1 MQVKIMLLLLPTMLF
16 AGGKNLI
23 SNPDFQDN
31 FAGWWKNSS
40 EITSQSDDGGG
51 AYLSCRRD
59 PAQPQQR
66 LIAVLPGLTPEELR
80 GNWFTLSFQARLIS
94 LQGVVTVK
102 VRQIDADGRSL
113 GYHTLRFCQYDTAPD
128 WQSFSREYRMHPK
141 TAQIGIYLDC
151 YYLGENDQFCLRA
164 LSLTRTEPP
173 PQEAA
178 N

>member
-1 MQVKIMLLLLPTMLF
+1 MRVKLLLLLLPAMLF

-23 SNPDFQDN
+23 PNPDFQDN

-40 EITSQSDDGGG
+40 ALTLQSDAAGE

-59 PAQPQQR
+59 PAQPLQR

-80 GNWFTLSFQARLIS
+80 DHRFTLSFQARVSS

-102 VRQIDADGRSL
+102 IRQIDADGRSL

-128 WQSFSREYRMHPK
+128 WQNLSREYRMNPK
-141 TAQIGIYLDC
+141 TTKIGLYLDFS
-151 YYLGENDQFCLRA
+151 YLGENDQFCLRA
-164 LSLTRTEPP
+164 LSLTRTANTPP
-173 PQEAA
+173 EAA